1 MLETIN
7 LALNPFDEHY
17 IDRDLS
23 RTGLTMAIV
32 TPGTGH
38 FAVNKNL
45 LRLTTERMADHGI
58 SLDLVCLTKMPL
70 HSVPLFSYTSTR
82 PKTQSNLAKSHSST
96 PDLLYYDA
104 PNVGSEEAPIADCFC
119 ECLGTPFQALLI
131 HSHTALGQLF
141 FLLENARQAFP

>member
-1 MLETIN
+1 VLETIN

-23 RTGLTMAIV
+23 RTGLCMTVV

-38 FAVNKNL
+38 FSVDKNL

-70 HSVPLFSYTSTR
+70 HSVPLFSYLSKR
-82 PKTQSNLAKSHSST
+82 PKVGNGLESEKQPTST
-96 PDLLYYDA
+96 PDLLYFDA
-104 PNVGSEEAPIADCFC
+104 HLSAAVDPELTTCYCAWSSE
-119 ECLGTPFQALLI
+119 
-131 HSHTALGQLF
+131 SSS
-141 FLLENARQAFP
+141 R